1 MSLTLAEL
9 YASPAHYLHAFAD
22 GAAVFVPMDAAA
34 YRASVF
40 LDDRIRPAGKGA
52 MRVPL
57 DMLLGHAPPPP
68 DTTWIFHVAHC
79 GSTLLANAIEAL
91 GGGLVLR
98 EPLALRQ
105 LALGEPLHEPALDVT
120 LAMLAKRF
128 DTGLPTLVKANV
140 PVNFILDAIAARQP
154 QARAIL
160 LWLGLE
166 DYLAAIL
173 RSDNHRSWLRNVSSE
188 LALRLGDPAGLSDA
202 VLAARLWLGHS
213 HAFARALEAMPHAA
227 VLDAEHFFA
236 RPGEVLAAAARHL
249 AIPAAPEAVSALVA
263 GELFTT
269 YSKRPG
275 IAFSNAERLARRDA
289 ARSEIAAEIAAAQ
302 DWLNGAG
309 CDTDAISA
317 VLKARLLAI

>member
-9 YASPAHYLHAFAD
+9 FASPAHYLHAFAD
-22 GAAVFVPMDAAA
+22 GAAVFVPMGAAS

-57 DMLLGHAPPPP
+57 DMLLGHAPPPSE
-68 DTTWIFHVAHC
+68 TRWIFHVAHC
-79 GSTLLANAIEAL
+79 GSTLLANALEAL

-105 LALGEPLHEPALDVT
+105 LALGDPLHEPALDLT
-120 LAMLAKRF
+120 LAMLARRF
-128 DTGLPTLVKANV
+128 DPSAPTLVKANV

-160 LWLGLE
+160 LWMGLE

-173 RSDNHRSWLRNVSSE
+173 RSDNHRGWLRNVSAE
-188 LALRLGDPAGLSDA
+188 LADRLGDPDGLSDA
-202 VLAARLWLGHS
+202 VLAARLWQTQS
-213 HAFARALEAMPHAA
+213 RAFARALATMPNAAM
-227 VLDAEHFFA
+227 LDAEQFFA
-236 RPGEVLAAAARHL
+236 RPGEVLAAAARHF
-249 AIPAAPEAVSALVA
+249 AIPVAPEAVPALVA
-263 GELFTT
+263 GEVFAT

-275 IAFSNAERLARRDA
+275 LAFGNAERLARRDA
-289 ARSEIAAEIAAAQ
+289 ARAGIAAEIAAARE
-302 DWLNGAG
+302 WLESAG
-309 CDTDAISA
+309 CDPGAIGA
-317 VLKARLLAI
+317 ELGARSLGI